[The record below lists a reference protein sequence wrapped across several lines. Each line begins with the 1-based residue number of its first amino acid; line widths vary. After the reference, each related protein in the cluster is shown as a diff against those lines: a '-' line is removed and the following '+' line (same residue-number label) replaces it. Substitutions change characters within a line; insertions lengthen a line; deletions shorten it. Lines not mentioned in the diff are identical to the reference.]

1 MSESQTM
8 WALIGAVN
16 LGECVWGTHLLK
28 GEGLM
33 KPCFLK
39 LTTLMRAHID
49 LAIFW
54 FDDIDFLGI
63 MSNFHIAFIWCGLDP
78 LWKPL
83 TQHK

>member
-1 MSESQTM
+1 M

-16 LGECVWGTHLLK
+16 LGEFVWGTHLLK

-49 LAIFW
+49 LAIYR
-54 FDDIDFLGI
+54 FDGIDFLGV
-63 MSNFHIAFIWCGLDP
+63 MSNLDVALVWCGFNS
-78 LWKPL
+78 LWEPL
-83 TQHK
+83 T